1 MKIEQKKYK
10 NIAYPIGTLIIL
22 IFIWYFA
29 VILFDIK
36 TYILPNPFAIP
47 KNFIDNFSLLMYHMK
62 ITLFETLAGFLLSIV
77 IGVFISI
84 LIASSD
90 TLDKM
95 ISPYI
100 ILSQSFPKTAIAPL
114 MIIWFGYGILPK
126 IIMSFLIGFFPIT
139 MNMVMGLKSPDV
151 DLLDLLKSM
160 SATKK
165 QIFLKVRIPASIP
178 YFFNGVKISIP
189 MCLVGAVVGE
199 FVGANRGIGYL
210 IMMANNELNTVLVF
224 SGLIALMIIGA
235 LLYFFAEKVEKKL
248 APWYSMR
255 RK

>member
-1 MKIEQKKYK
+1 MKIEQKNK
-10 NIAYPIGTLIIL
+10 NIAYPIVTLIIL
-22 IFIWYFA
+22 IFTWYFA
-29 VILFDIK
+29 VTLFDIK
-36 TYILPNPFAIP
+36 AYILPNPFAIP
-47 KNFIDNFSLLMYHMK
+47 KNFIDNLSLLMNHTK
-62 ITLFETLAGFLLSIV
+62 VTLFETFAGFLLSIV
-77 IGVFISI
+77 TGVFISI

-199 FVGANRGIGYL
+199 FVGANKGIGYL
-210 IMMANNELNTVLVF
+210 IMMANNELNTDLVF
-224 SGLIALMIIGA
+224 SGLIALMIVGA
-235 LLYFFAEKVEKKL
+235 LLYFFAEKIEKKV